1 MSARSETAADPR
13 ADAPIAPRRR
23 RWRRFLIAA
32 ALFLLAL
39 SLLTTWLLQPRQLVP
54 LVLDRAGSALSL
66 ELSAA
71 ADAEARL
78 RGEPQLVVRDLVV
91 REPGADAP
99 ILRAERVLLA
109 LPWSSLRDRD
119 AAPVIE
125 RIELDAP
132 VLNLPALQAWLDKR
146 PPAEPP
152 QVPTLT
158 DGLRVVRG
166 RIEGG
171 SGDGAWRVEQLALD
185 LPALYPDRPLQAR
198 LRGRYADAGTL
209 RADFDIAA
217 ALSRPADGAGLA
229 VTGPV
234 TIADAGWRMPTT
246 VDLSGPLFLTD
257 KGFAVRPLA
266 GSLAARYESG
276 DTRLAFALGLHG
288 PLDYDGATWT
298 LAPVALALRGEGP
311 IPRLDA
317 RGGLGLGRRLAVR
330 LAGELPR
337 WPEGWPALPP
347 PVAQSPS
354 PLPFSLRYTG
364 APAFTDPA
372 ELALRRDATTFDARF
387 RLNDALD
394 WTTRSDGP
402 PLPPM
407 DGRLT
412 APRLEVSGAT
422 LEGVEVTL
430 DDESIP

>member
-1 MSARSETAADPR
+1 VSAQGETAGDPR

-23 RWRRFLIAA
+23 RWRRFVIVT
-32 ALFLLAL
+32 ALLLSAL

-91 REPGADAP
+91 REPGADTA
-99 ILRAERVLLA
+99 ILRADRVLLA

-152 QVPTLT
+152 QMPTLT

-171 SGDGAWRVEQLALD
+171 SGDGAWRVEDLALD

-198 LRGRYADAGTL
+198 IRGRYADAGTL
-209 RADFDIAA
+209 RADFDLAA
-217 ALSRPADGAGLA
+217 VLSRPADGAGLA
-229 VTGPV
+229 LTGPV
-234 TIADAGWRMPTT
+234 TIADEGWRMPTT
-246 VDLSGPLFLTD
+246 VNLSGPLFLTG

-266 GSLAARYESG
+266 GSLAARYES
-276 DTRLAFALGLHG
+276 DDMRLPFALGLHG

-317 RGGLGLGRRLAVR
+317 RGGLGLGRRLAIR

-337 WPEGWPALPP
+337 WPERWPALPP

-364 APAFTDPA
+364 APAFTDLA

-387 RLNDALD
+387 RLNEVLD
-394 WTTRSDGP
+394 WTARSDGP